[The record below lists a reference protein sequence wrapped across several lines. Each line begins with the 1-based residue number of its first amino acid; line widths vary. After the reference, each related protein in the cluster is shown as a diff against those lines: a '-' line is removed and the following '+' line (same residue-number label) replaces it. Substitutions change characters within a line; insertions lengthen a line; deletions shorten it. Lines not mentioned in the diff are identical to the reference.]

1 MNPIYYKIDGS
12 TNIEILVKEN
22 EVSLKHDDQFGF
34 LPDKCWFKISIKKS
48 RLGTDNVEAASL
60 MLRVRAVAELNDSQN
75 FPEIIPQVGNNQQ
88 VEAASQAEVTS
99 QNVIIL
105 PTPDFTFQV
114 KREAEEANQAEEK
127 SPKRQRTENPTS
139 SSSISGNDE
148 QQVPCQSSVS
158 VSRFKTCFFFRCS
171 WKLLHYRQMWIN
183 QRALRLSSKKKSLI
197 QRITY
202 ERHANLALGATEKP
216 SSIEENPRILVTAI
230 IVDLISPPLLPARQ
244 CVRMV
249 RAVTEEIPI
258 ISKNLHIPLQVY
270 TFVCYHFS
278 NIRLLNT
285 NFSSLYILLEQ

>member
-139 SSSISGNDE
+139 SSSISGNVE

-158 VSRFKTCFFFRCS
+158 VSRFKTCFFFQVFMQNFTLQTNVDQPTSSTTIVKKEEPDSTDNLRASCEFGIRC
-171 WKLLHYRQMWIN
+171 YRKTIEHRRESAHPGDSDYRRPNFPPAPPGSPMCPYGPSCYRRNPDHFQEF
-183 QRALRLSSKKKSLI
+183 A
-197 QRITY
+197 
-202 ERHANLALGATEKP
+202 HPA
-216 SSIEENPRILVTAI
+216 SSIYLC
-230 IVDLISPPLLPARQ
+230 LL
-244 CVRMV
+244 
-249 RAVTEEIPI
+249 
-258 ISKNLHIPLQVY
+258 SFL
-270 TFVCYHFS
+270 
-278 NIRLLNT
+278 
-285 NFSSLYILLEQ
+285 